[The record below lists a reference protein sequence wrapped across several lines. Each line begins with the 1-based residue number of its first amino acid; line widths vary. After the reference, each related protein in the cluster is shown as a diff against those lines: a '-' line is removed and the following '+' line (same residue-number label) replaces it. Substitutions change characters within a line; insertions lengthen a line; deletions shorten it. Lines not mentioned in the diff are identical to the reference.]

1 MTKSGGATGTGGGTH
16 KTGGR
21 EDSISELVA
30 ARLLRFFSQIFG
42 GWIATVPGLEET
54 LRKAGGGNVVSMLE
68 KAGTAFE
75 IGFGGD
81 EGERAVIGGF
91 FTGLRDALKD
101 VKDPGEASA
110 KMEAFLGGS
119 AAKALIAKKDML
131 GKQPLMPFAE
141 ALAAMSDGDDKKVIK
156 ALIGG
161 LSDTDL
167 ASVMTRQ
174 ANPARLHGLAQI
186 AEVNSTIS
194 PAKLLLTLPEPPKKG
209 ADKVASEAQQ
219 AFKAVKDL
227 LDLLKSEEDSN
238 DPAVQA
244 ARQKHEEALR
254 LTRRRAR
261 GMRRVQT
268 MLKRGESSGWFGQL
282 LFTLIV
288 LTIAF
293 LVVWKLL
300 FLRS

>member
-1 MTKSGGATGTGGGTH
+1 MAVPFGAAGGAPDRGAGR
-16 KTGGR
+16 R
-21 EDSISELVA
+21 EDPISELVA
-30 ARLLRFFSQIFG
+30 ARLLRFLSQIFG

-81 EGERAVIGGF
+81 EQERAVIGGF

-101 VKDPGEASA
+101 VKDPGEAST
-110 KMEAFLGGS
+110 KMEAFLGGP
-119 AAKALIAKKDML
+119 AAKALIEKKDVL
-131 GKQPLMPFAE
+131 GKQPLMSFAE
-141 ALAAMSDGDDKKVIK
+141 ALAAMSEGDDKKKIG

-161 LSDTDL
+161 LSDADL

-174 ANPARLHGLAQI
+174 ATPARLHGLALI
-186 AEVNSTIS
+186 ANAR
-194 PAKLLLTLPEPPKKG
+194 PADAWKLLLTLPEPPKKG
-209 ADKVASEAQQ
+209 AEKVASEAQL
-219 AFKAVKDL
+219 ALKAVKDL
-227 LDLLKSEEDSN
+227 LDLLKSEEDPN
-238 DPAVQA
+238 DPAVKA

-254 LTRRRAR
+254 LTRRRAM

-268 MLKRGESSGWFGQL
+268 MVKRGESSGWFGRL

-288 LTIAF
+288 LAIAF
-293 LVVWKLL
+293 LVVWRLS

>member
-1 MTKSGGATGTGGGTH
+1 MAKGSKQGQQGGGGNNAP
-16 KTGGR
+16 KR

-42 GWIATVPGLEET
+42 AWIATVPGLEET

-81 EGERAVIGGF
+81 EQERAVIGGF

-101 VKDPGEASA
+101 VKNPGEAST
-110 KMEAFLGGS
+110 KMEAFLGGP
-119 AAKALIAKKDML
+119 AAKALIEKKDVL

-156 ALIGG
+156 ALITR

-209 ADKVASEAQQ
+209 MDKATAD
-219 AFKAVKDL
+219 VKKLVETVQKL
-227 LDLLKSEEDSN
+227 LD
-238 DPAVQA
+238 
-244 ARQKHEEALR
+244 
-254 LTRRRAR
+254 
-261 GMRRVQT
+261 
-268 MLKRGESSGWFGQL
+268 MLESESSGKTSEQLQAEILLLQRQRQGMALLREGLRPQPRSVMWPMVAFTVVIALALWF
-282 LFTLIV
+282 
-288 LTIAF
+288 
-293 LVVWKLL
+293 VVSRLG
-300 FLRS
+300 S